1 MELAITIFAA
11 LAGFGGAGWALWA
24 EKQPID
30 PLKPRLMPTGVV
42 GIRRG
47 GQQPIDPLKPRLM
60 PTTPVLFIC
69 LVIVIFA
76 AAHLLTLITGRPHVG
91 RFGI

>member
-1 MELAITIFAA
+1 MELAITILIA
-11 LAGFGGAGWALWA
+11 LSAFGGAGWALWA

-30 PLKPRLMPTGVV
+30 PLSPRL
-42 GIRRG
+42 I
-47 GQQPIDPLKPRLM
+47 

-76 AAHLLTLITGRPHVG
+76 AAHMITLITGTPHVG

>member
-1 MELAITIFAA
+1 MELAITIAIA
-11 LAGFGGAGWALWA
+11 LSAFGGAGWALWA
-24 EKQPID
+24 EKRPID
-30 PLKPRLMPTGVV
+30 PLRPRLV
-42 GIRRG
+42 
-47 GQQPIDPLKPRLM
+47 

-76 AAHLLTLITGRPHVG
+76 AAHMITLITGTPHVG

>member
-24 EKQPID
+24 EKRPID
-30 PLKPRLMPTGVV
+30 PLKPRLV
-42 GIRRG
+42 
-47 GQQPIDPLKPRLM
+47 

-76 AAHLLTLITGRPHVG
+76 AAHLITLITGQPHVG

>member
-1 MELAITIFAA
+1 MEMAITILAA
-11 LAGFGGAGWALWA
+11 LAAFGGAGWALWA
-24 EKQPID
+24 EKRPID
-30 PLKPRLMPTGVV
+30 PLNPRL
-42 GIRRG
+42 I
-47 GQQPIDPLKPRLM
+47 

-76 AAHLLTLITGRPHVG
+76 AAHMITLITGRPHVG